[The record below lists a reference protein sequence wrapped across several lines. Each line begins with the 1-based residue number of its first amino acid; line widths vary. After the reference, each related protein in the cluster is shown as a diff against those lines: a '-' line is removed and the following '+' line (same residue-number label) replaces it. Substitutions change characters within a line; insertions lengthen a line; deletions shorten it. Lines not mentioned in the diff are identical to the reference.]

1 MGSAESERNERRRVR
16 EAESERNERRLMGST
31 ESERN
36 ERRRVR
42 EAESERDEPRRMG
55 SAESERMGS
64 AALQTYEDNTNIKYL
79 FSASEKPLSAVQR
92 ADQRNVQGLILFNPI
107 ILDSPW
113 EKSSTQDQDIIKL
126 LEEKAPLIMAK
137 ARPASATTVLTSH
150 EMQIQNN
157 AVDAMKSSLKLLLAR
172 IQKVTSHT
180 FHVFLWELIPG
191 AKVGR
196 SLLFTRI
203 VEHRNQ
209 YLTATRSKKNIKP
222 YSAMD
227 TLKFIEDFY
236 VQSNENS
243 VHIAWTAIL
252 SHTRE
257 LLQPLYQWQASFDSL
272 ARKYEQS
279 KTKGL
284 VKTELRKLKVLIAK
298 QITDDEKVILAG
310 LEILLLQLRI
320 STTVN
325 LRYDIFRKN
334 YQKMQVDFSLNAIPR
349 TLAF

>member
-1 MGSAESERNERRRVR
+1 M
-16 EAESERNERRLMGST
+16 
-31 ESERN
+31 
-36 ERRRVR
+36 
-42 EAESERDEPRRMG
+42 
-55 SAESERMGS
+55 
-64 AALQTYEDNTNIKYL
+64 QTYEDNTNIKYI

-137 ARPASATTVLTSH
+137 ARPASGTTVLTSH

-157 AVDAMKSSLKLLLAR
+157 AQQSVDAMKSSLKLLLAR

-180 FHVFLWELIPG
+180 FHVFLRESIPG

-209 YLTATRSKKNIKP
+209 YLTATRSKKNTKP
-222 YSAMD
+222 YSALD
-227 TLKFIEDFY
+227 TLKFVEEFY

-252 SHTRE
+252 LHTRE
-257 LLQPLYQWQASFDSL
+257 LLQPLYQWQASFDPL

-284 VKTELRKLKVLIAK
+284 TKVK
-298 QITDDEKVILAG
+298 
-310 LEILLLQLRI
+310 
-320 STTVN
+320 
-325 LRYDIFRKN
+325 
-334 YQKMQVDFSLNAIPR
+334 
-349 TLAF
+349 